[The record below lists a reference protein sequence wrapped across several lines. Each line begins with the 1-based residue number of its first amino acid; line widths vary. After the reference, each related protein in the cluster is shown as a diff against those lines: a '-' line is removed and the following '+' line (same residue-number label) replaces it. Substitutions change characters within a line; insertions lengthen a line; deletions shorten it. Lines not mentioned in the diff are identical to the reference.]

1 MAFDLRQINESNFLW
16 MQGRIKPDPEGER
29 EQRGREAMKRGN
41 SRAVLVAPVEDQE
54 GVGFAKEI
62 LFVQLVSTELH
73 HH

>member
-1 MAFDLRQINESNFLW
+1 MKAISFGCREGLNQTRK
-16 MQGRIKPDPEGER
+16 GRGSKGGAKQWRD
-29 EQRGREAMKRGN
+29 GN